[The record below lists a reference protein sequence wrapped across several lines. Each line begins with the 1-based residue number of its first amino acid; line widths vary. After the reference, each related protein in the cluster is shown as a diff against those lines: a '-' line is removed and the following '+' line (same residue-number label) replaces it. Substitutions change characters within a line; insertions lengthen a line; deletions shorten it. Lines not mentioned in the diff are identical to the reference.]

1 MAISP
6 ASSLRLVPEVAC
18 PGRTMSV
25 GESGTEKVTPHL
37 DNLEGD
43 KVDSWWD
50 EFVKF
55 VEDAPEVEAGI

>member
-1 MAISP
+1 M
-6 ASSLRLVPEVAC
+6 
-18 PGRTMSV
+18 